1 VAEELAGIFL
11 HLPQQE
17 KANALSTILR
27 MKHSQ
32 YGFKALAIPLV
43 EWAKVQPD
51 AAHLAWQDTLHYLSI
66 QSRRDMLVALRELM
80 PYILAL
86 VDNNQ
91 QEQVA
96 RQILEIIQKI
106 GRWWP

>member
-1 VAEELAGIFL
+1 LA
-11 HLPQQE
+11 
-17 KANALSTILR
+17 K
-27 MKHSQ
+27 
-32 YGFKALAIPLV
+32 PLV

-51 AAHLAWQDTLHYLSI
+51 AAHLAWQDTLRYLST

-80 PYILAL
+80 PYTLAL

-91 QEQVA
+91 QERVA
-96 RQILEIIQKI
+96 RQILEVIQKI